1 MVRAGIGGSGGSVL
15 VCGARSVGRTQLVA
29 QRSWLPQS
37 FFNNARPIPHWHDAR
52 MRAGSGDSMLLDAS
66 PSFWAC
72 QKFHRSPES
81 PHPPRLAMRQP
92 TRVFDGPCGEHLQQC
107 SASHGVGS
115 ATSRLEG
122 KGNRAHTFRSKAK
135 GSGIHNTSARAC
147 IYTPSTIPVS

>member
-81 PHPPRLAMRQP
+81 PHPPGSRCDNQPGFLMGHAGNICSNAVHPTASAVRPADWKGRETELTLLGARLKVVEYTTQAHVLVFIP
-92 TRVFDGPCGEHLQQC
+92 RVQYQ
-107 SASHGVGS
+107 
-115 ATSRLEG
+115 
-122 KGNRAHTFRSKAK
+122 
-135 GSGIHNTSARAC
+135 
-147 IYTPSTIPVS
+147 